1 MRRLTL
7 HSRPRELRNLASR
20 PGKQLVSCGRN
31 GKIGLDTNSHSGVLM
46 SHRTAQILGWVTV
59 AISLM
64 VGLIGFAPFT
74 PAIFLVPLL
83 LAIAAL
89 VAWHGAVVAGL
100 ASFLLCIVAFAI
112 SPLPISQLL
121 KWPLAVP
128 WLGLCLVAVVLGTVH
143 GIRIS
148 SKRRAK

>member
-1 MRRLTL
+1 
-7 HSRPRELRNLASR
+7 
-20 PGKQLVSCGRN
+20 
-31 GKIGLDTNSHSGVLM
+31 M
-46 SHRTAQILGWVTV
+46 SNRAAQILGWVTV

-64 VGLIGFAPFT
+64 VGLLGVAPFT

-100 ASFLLCIVAFAI
+100 VSFLLCIVAFAI
-112 SPLPISQLL
+112 SPLPISQLV
-121 KWPLAVP
+121 KWPLAVA

-148 SKRRAK
+148 SKSRAK